1 MKIFKNSFVKTFVN
15 TIIVMLAFTAIVIV
29 LLMCVPKI
37 LENNQIRKEM
47 KSFVIPDKYA
57 DIINEEILETDL
69 KSLLKTGHAVYA
81 KEVEKVKNN
90 TTFDFDYKEYN
101 GDGYYIK
108 EAGVADGYGYEVYTN
123 SKKEELLGTAYGYMG
138 SAFNKALNYAIIISV
153 YSIIIFIGVLSEII
167 NLIKY
172 IIKRNKSKS

>member
-1 MKIFKNSFVKTFVN
+1 MKLFKNSFVKIFIK
-15 TIIVMLAFTAIVIV
+15 TIIVMLVFTAIVIV

-47 KSFVIPDKYA
+47 KSFVIPDKY
-57 DIINEEILETDL
+57 
-69 KSLLKTGHAVYA
+69 
-81 KEVEKVKNN
+81 
-90 TTFDFDYKEYN
+90 
-101 GDGYYIK
+101 
-108 EAGVADGYGYEVYTN
+108 AGVADGYGYEVYTN